1 MKATSVIWRPCVRRD
16 NNDDKSGS
24 TTGRSKTDDR
34 PVRVG
39 SWYITPE
46 SLHHRRT
53 DRHNKQKLSHAPV
66 LFLLK
71 KYNRASVLVCRFG
84 RLYYCSTAVTPTW
97 PNSFKLSIFSH
108 SDNKRHG
115 DDRRPV
121 LVVFCRMRGHA
132 SAWYNW
138 LFLVVYQLLVFPFF
152 FVRCLWLSRFYQN
165 RAPPCNRLTSGS
177 SVRQSSS
184 FITLIVLSKFHTI
197 SCLAFF
203 PFCSKAS
210 ERVDCNDR
218 ARYCRY
224 DDGDS
229 CWANIYDP
237 RVKQSS

>member
-1 MKATSVIWRPCVRRD
+1 MKILFQQRTTSTNRKSPYKRIDQNEKKKRNERKWDNTPHLVVGQWAQMKATSVIWRPCVRRD

-165 RAPPCNRLTSGS
+165 RAPPCNRLTSG
-177 SVRQSSS
+177 
-184 FITLIVLSKFHTI
+184 
-197 SCLAFF
+197 
-203 PFCSKAS
+203 
-210 ERVDCNDR
+210 
-218 ARYCRY
+218 
-224 DDGDS
+224 
-229 CWANIYDP
+229 
-237 RVKQSS
+237 